1 MIFQTLKSEDIV
13 TARSFLNQLIDILQQ
28 DISNA
33 LNRKKYQ
40 VFVTGGIGPGVTS
53 SLFQTIYDQDH
64 TYVSSNPIFDMT
76 VGLFGDKDLNLTVAS
91 TSPTVDANGKLL
103 FPSQSM
109 MMREKIDIYRQFAQQ
124 LLGDANK
131 AFYLPWDST
140 NSANRVDN
148 ALFLSFKRL
157 FSRDGIQRDTF
168 AMRFSSKAFET
179 NPTDE
184 TVENIHTPPGI
195 GNLKTYVDMGSSSK
209 QGVMFGGN
217 VGSIYENGTENVVG
231 TLFYDR
237 GVAVLD
243 LAKICFA
250 SQPMS
255 GSINAMN
262 AVNYVS
268 PWDNDGDYDGP
279 GNTSMGNN
287 LLGPSNSWAAEPFIP
302 NFITSASID
311 NILDHLSLRFGQ
323 NPETALTFQNITNVN
338 STLFFCRARPEDYNY
353 SSNPTFVDSTTQ
365 QITVIEPGQENTQQS
380 FTFIT
385 SVGLYDKDG
394 TLLAVAKLSRPIE
407 KNAQRDLTV
416 RVRLDFAKKKSFS
429 VTK

>member
-1 MIFQTLKSEDIV
+1 MIFQSLTSQDIV

-33 LNRKKYQ
+33 SNRKKYQ

-53 SLFQTIYDQDH
+53 SLFQTVYDQDH

-91 TSPTVDANGKLL
+91 TSPTTDANGKLL
-103 FPSQSM
+103 FSSQSL

-124 LLGDANK
+124 LLGDASYP
-131 AFYLPWDST
+131 FYLPWDST
-140 NSANRVDN
+140 NSTDRIDN

-168 AMRFSSKAFET
+168 AMRFSKDAYI
-179 NPTDE
+179 PTGSTE
-184 TVENIHTPPGI
+184 ENIHTAPGT
-195 GNLKTYVDMGSSSK
+195 GSLLTYVDIGSSTK
-209 QGVMFGGN
+209 QGTMFGGN
-217 VGSIYENGTENVVG
+217 VGAIYQNGVTGSEGIVG

-243 LAKICFA
+243 LAKICSS
-250 SQPMS
+250 SQAIS
-255 GSINAMN
+255 GSISAMN
-262 AVNYVS
+262 ASSYVS
-268 PWDNDGDYDGP
+268 PWDNDTDYDGP

-287 LLGPSNSWAAEPFIP
+287 LLGPSGSYAPEPFIP

-311 NILDHLSLRFGQ
+311 NILDHLSLRFGE
-323 NPETALTFQNITNVN
+323 NAETGITFQNITNVN
-338 STLFFCRARPEDYNY
+338 STLFFCRARPEDFNY
-353 SSNPTFVDSTTQ
+353 SSNPTYVDSNQ
-365 QITVIEPGQENTQQS
+365 EITVIEKGQENTQQS

-394 TLLAVAKLSRPIE
+394 TLLAVAKLSRPVE
-407 KNAQRDLTV
+407 KNASRDLTL
-416 RVRLDFAKKKSFS
+416 RVRLDF
-429 VTK
+429 

>member
-33 LNRKKYQ
+33 SNRKKYQ
-40 VFVTGGIGPGVTS
+40 VFVTGGVGPGVTS
-53 SLFQTIYDQDH
+53 SLFQTVYDQDH

-76 VGLFGDKDLNLTVAS
+76 IGLFGDKDLNQTVAS

-131 AFYLPWDST
+131 AFYIPWDST
-140 NSANRVDN
+140 NSANRIDN

-168 AMRFSSKAFET
+168 AMRFSSLAHQ
-179 NPTDE
+179 PTSSIG
-184 TVENIHTPPGI
+184 ENIHTPPSTGS
-195 GNLKTYVDMGSSSK
+195 LLTYVDMGSSSN

-217 VGSIYENGTENVVG
+217 VGSIFQNGTSTVVG

-243 LAKICFA
+243 LAKICTG

-262 AVNYVS
+262 AQNYVS
-268 PWDNDGDYDGP
+268 PWANDADYDGP

-287 LLGPSNSWAAEPFIP
+287 LFGPGNTWAAEPFIP

-311 NILDHLSLRFGQ
+311 NIVDHLSLRFGQ
-323 NPETALTFQNITNVN
+323 NPETAITFQNITNVN

-365 QITVIEPGQENTQQS
+365 QIAVIEPGQENTQQS

-416 RVRLDFAKKKSFS
+416 RVRLDF
-429 VTK
+429 

>member
-1 MIFQTLKSEDIV
+1 MIFQSLTSQDIV

-33 LNRKKYQ
+33 SNRKKYQ
-40 VFVTGGIGPGVTS
+40 VFVTGGVGPGVTS

-91 TSPTVDANGKLL
+91 TNPTLDSNGKLL
-103 FPSQSM
+103 FPSQSL

-124 LLGDANK
+124 LLGDASYP
-131 AFYLPWDST
+131 FYLPWDST
-140 NSANRVDN
+140 NAVNRIDN

-168 AMRFSSKAFET
+168 AMRFSKLAYV
-179 NPTDE
+179 PTGSSE
-184 TVENIHTPPGI
+184 ENIHTTPGT
-195 GNLKTYVDMGSSSK
+195 GSLLTYVDMGSSTS
-209 QGVMFGGN
+209 QGTMFGGN
-217 VGSIYENGTENVVG
+217 VGAIYQNGVTGSAGIVG

-237 GVAVLD
+237 GVAVFD
-243 LAKICFA
+243 LAKICSS
-250 SQPMS
+250 SQAIS
-255 GSINAMN
+255 GSISAMN
-262 AVNYVS
+262 ASNYVS
-268 PWDNDGDYDGP
+268 PWDNDTDYDGP

-287 LLGPSNSWAAEPFIP
+287 LLGPSGSYVAEPFIP

-311 NILDHLSLRFGQ
+311 NILDHLSLRFCE
-323 NPETALTFQNITNVN
+323 NPETGLTFQNITNVN
-338 STLFFCRARPEDYNY
+338 STLFFCRARPEDFNY
-353 SSNPTFVDSTTQ
+353 SSNPTFADSNQ
-365 QITVIEPGQENTQQS
+365 EITVIEKGQENTQQS

-394 TLLAVAKLSRPIE
+394 TLLAVAKLSRPVE
-407 KNAQRDLTV
+407 KNSQRDLTL
-416 RVRLDFAKKKSFS
+416 RVRLDF
-429 VTK
+429 